1 MFKKTLLAASM
12 AAALSAGPAM
22 AGTWDADGDAAGTD
36 GSAVYA
42 TELFGDGTTVIT
54 PAATA
59 KYTFAATPGAGSSF
73 LVDLTLS
80 SGTWGAAL
88 TSASLAFVDAGAVS
102 GATSLLVAGGAA
114 TDSTAQF
121 RVDVTAAINA
131 GDGLALTYTVGGTSA
146 LASATGSIKMAIAIN
161 DNLGPVDTAGAAA
174 NIARAVDETTIA
186 ASTAGSAGQID
197 VTTGSTKFT
206 TAAVSTTSVDLG
218 NFTITDNAT
227 GVEDDGATAFTANAG
242 DAGVTSGTVT
252 ISGNFAASLGVDA
265 DATPATNDGVQ
276 LSGCVAADATTLTA
290 TEATFSLTG
299 AQVAAAL
306 GTACDVTM
314 NVDGT
319 TVLDEFTPS
328 LTVAVDYTNAKYADE
343 SFTGSLYSLTKN
355 GDTVDADLM
364 LTPGGVFSGYVR
376 INNKSS
382 VTGKVIATLF
392 NDAGDAVTF
401 DLADGVLDGQ
411 SSTALIT
418 VEDLYAQAQAADA
431 TFDHNG
437 GKLRARFE
445 GEFSAIEAQSI
456 TISTDNSTFTTF

>member
-22 AGTWDADGDAAGTD
+22 AGTWDADGDGAGTD

-73 LVDLTLS
+73 LVDVTLS

-88 TSASLAFVDAGAVS
+88 TSASLGYGPLGTGVASVLLVS
-102 GATSLLVAGGAA
+102 GGAT

-121 RVDVTAAINA
+121 RVDVSAAIQS
-131 GDGLALTYTVGGTSA
+131 GDTLALTYTVGGTSA
-146 LASATGSIKMAIAIN
+146 LASATGSIKMDIAIS

-186 ASTAGSAGQID
+186 ASTTGSAGQID

-206 TAAVSTTSVDLG
+206 AAAVSTTSVDLG

-227 GVEDDGATAFTANAG
+227 GVEDDGTTAFTANSG
-242 DAGVTSGTVT
+242 DAGVTSATVT

-265 DATPATNDGVQ
+265 DTTPTTNDGVQ

-314 NVDGT
+314 NIDGT

-328 LTVAVDYTNAKYADE
+328 VTVAVDYTNAKYTDE
-343 SFTGSLYSLTKN
+343 SLTANLYSLAKN

-376 INNKSS
+376 ISNKSS

-401 DLADGVLDGQ
+401 DLADGVLDAQ

-445 GEFSAIEAQSI
+445 GEFSDIEAQSI
-456 TISTDNSTFTTF
+456 TISTDRKSVV